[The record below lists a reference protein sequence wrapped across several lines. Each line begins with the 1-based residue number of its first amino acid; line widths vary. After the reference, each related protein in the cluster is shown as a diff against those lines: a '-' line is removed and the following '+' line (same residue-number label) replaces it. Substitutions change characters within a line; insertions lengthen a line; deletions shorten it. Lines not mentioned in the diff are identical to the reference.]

1 MKTTKDI
8 ELRIRKFEDIGKIV
22 ISMKSIAS
30 LNVQKAQHIISSLR
44 DFENEITNS
53 LKKILSF
60 FPEVSLA
67 FREGKK
73 AVVVYGS
80 DQGLCG
86 LFNEKI
92 GKSMEERFKND
103 KNFKGF
109 IVVGKKLD
117 DTISYKKMKVF
128 QAPIDYE
135 SIYSYASELMEY
147 LSKIYISGE
156 INEIYVAYNQ
166 FLGVG
171 KYKPVIKKVIPFEIE
186 REELYRYPPVVDI
199 DPTKILSH
207 LIIEYLFS
215 GIYRAYLESFLSEN
229 GVRLMNMNNASKSI
243 EKNIQKLE
251 VEKNYYR
258 QEEIT
263 DEIQEIIS
271 AYKVIVGESR

>member
-8 ELRIRKFEDIGKIV
+8 ELKIKKFEDIGKIV
-22 ISMKSIAS
+22 LSMKSIAS
-30 LNVQKAQHIISSLR
+30 LNVQKSEHIINGLR
-44 DFENEITNS
+44 DYENEIINS
-53 LKKILSF
+53 LQKVLSF

-67 FREGKK
+67 FKEGKK

-92 GKSMEERFKND
+92 AKKMEEIFLKDRDFE
-103 KNFKGF
+103 GF

-117 DTISYKKMKVF
+117 ESITDKKIKTF
-128 QAPIDYE
+128 KAPVDYE
-135 SIYSYASELMEY
+135 SIYSYASELIEY
-147 LSKIYISGE
+147 LSEIYISGKV
-156 INEIYVAYNQ
+156 NEVYVAYNQ
-166 FLGVG
+166 FMGIGRYRPV
-171 KYKPVIKKVIPFEIE
+171 YKRVIPFEVK
-186 REELYRYPPVVDI
+186 RKKLFSFPPVVDM
-199 DPTKILSH
+199 DPSQILSH
-207 LIIEYLFS
+207 LIIEYLFA
-215 GIYRAYLESFLSEN
+215 GIYRAYIESFLSEN

-243 EKNIQKLE
+243 ERNIKKLD

-271 AYKVIVGESR
+271 AYKVIVGER